1 MFDSEPK
8 KSTATSEPNQ
18 ALPALARLLG
28 RQTARQLLAE
38 KVMHGPASPVSQD
51 RNASQSS
58 DTTTKAK

>member
-1 MFDSEPK
+1 MPDSEPK

-18 ALPALARLLG
+18 ALPALAQLLG

-38 KVMHGPASPVSQD
+38 KVMQDLALPVNQD
-51 RNASQSS
+51 RNASRSS